1 MAKLRCFVIWHM
13 DKIRDSSFYVCI
25 IQKMG
30 KMKII
35 RLTAKN
41 GSKQLSRYVNE
52 DKLTKGNLGIIAQ
65 QEAANTINL

>member
-1 MAKLRCFVIWHM
+1 M
-13 DKIRDSSFYVCI
+13 DKRRDSSFYVCI

-41 GSKQLSRYVNE
+41 GSKDSSNFPDNE
-52 DKLTKGNLGIIAQ
+52 DKLT
-65 QEAANTINL
+65 